1 VSIRLS
7 PNREGEAPAE
17 PDRDESDLPEGWAPV
32 RLPDV
37 AKLVMGQSPPST
49 TYNTEQRGLP
59 FFQGKAEFGEMYPTP
74 RKFCDTPGKIADPDD
89 ILMSIRAP
97 VGPTNLCATRS
108 CIGRGLAAI
117 RAREGIPPLY
127 LLYFFRSIEEWL
139 SLQGTGST
147 FTAINKDDLSS
158 IELPLAPLAEQRRIV
173 AKLEEL
179 LGRVS
184 RAKARL
190 DRIPAL
196 LKRFRQSVL
205 AAACSGKLTADW
217 REENPCES
225 LEKLL
230 LASLRGNKKLYD
242 ALQNDSRFKSS
253 TPFDW
258 DMFPTIDTT
267 WSWASAAEVVQP
279 GSEIVYGIVQPGPEV
294 SDGIPYVRG
303 MDIQDGRILIH
314 QLKRTSREIAERYE
328 RASLKC
334 GDVLLGIIRNTKV
347 AIVPEQL
354 SGGNI
359 TQGTA
364 RFRPSEFVSTG
375 FLALWLTSK
384 YAQDWLHMHYRG
396 IDMPGLNL
404 ADVRKLPVPLPPIVE
419 QLEIERRVEQLFA
432 FADQIEA
439 RLTRAQ
445 AQVDRLTQSILAKAF
460 RGELVPTEAEL
471 ARRERRDYEPASKL
485 LERVCGER
493 VAERPPKTTTKPR
506 KSLRGARNNSSP
518 TR

>member
-1 VSIRLS
+1 VTLVVPLEEIFANEVGLLAKDPSWTRIELGEVCTIVNGFPFKSTNFTKEKGFPVVRIRDLTTGQTETFFDGDVPPESIINDGDLLIGMDGNFRCVEWRGGTAGL
-7 PNREGEAPAE
+7 NQRVCKII
-17 PDRDESDLPEGWAPV
+17 PDKRILHPRFLLHGINGY
-32 RLPDV
+32 L
-37 AKLVMGQSPPST
+37 
-49 TYNTEQRGLP
+49 
-59 FFQGKAEFGEMYPTP
+59 KAIQDATSSV
-74 RKFCDTPGKIADPDD
+74 T
-89 ILMSIRAP
+89 
-97 VGPTNLCATRS
+97 VGH
-108 CIGRGLAAI
+108 
-117 RAREGIPPLY
+117 
-127 LLYFFRSIEEWL
+127 
-139 SLQGTGST
+139 
-147 FTAINKDDLSS
+147 LSS
-158 IELPLAPLAEQRRIV
+158 RDVLLIPFPLPPLAEQRRIV

-184 RAKARL
+184 RAKTRL

-230 LASLRGNKKLYD
+230 LASLRGNKKLYE

-471 ARRERRDYEPASKL
+471 ARRESRDYEPASKL
-485 LERVCGER
+485 LERVRIEATSMGSTQRKKGRKENKKEDR
-493 VAERPPKTTTKPR
+493 VGPPSK
-506 KSLRGARNNSSP
+506 
-518 TR
+518 